1 MISPKSAKW
10 LSVLNCSKLRKLI
23 VWNSHGEARNKFGQ
37 QVNLIQMV
45 QFCHLPLEILT
56 SSPHIM
62 WPWTISLSLVTE
74 GLLLS
79 SLGSKNN
86 SLIEIL
92 RAPLHR
98 GSNVITFFITWN
110 WWIFIP
116 PVIERPQGLH
126 SSTQTLK
133 SPSTSCFKYFAM
145 IKFSKLCKKDECSY
159 MLLNA
164 LMLAI
169 IYQDKT
175 K

>member
-10 LSVLNCSKLRKLI
+10 LSILNCSKLRKLL
-23 VWNSHGEARNKFGQ
+23 VWNSHRKARNIRFGQ

-45 QFCHLPLEILT
+45 QLGHLPLEIVT

-110 WWIFIP
+110 WWIFIS

-133 SPSTSCFKYFAM
+133 SPSTSCFKYFCDDKIQQTLQERRMLLYAL
-145 IKFSKLCKKDECSY
+145 KCSY
-159 MLLNA
+159 VSYNTPG
-164 LMLAI
+164 
-169 IYQDKT
+169 QN
-175 K
+175 